1 MPGRRFT
8 AGESTLLRT
17 ESIIRKLTEQKFIDD
32 TRYAAAYVREK
43 ATLSRWGSYKIR
55 SGLRTKQISEETI
68 AEAVAQ
74 LDAHDMS
81 GKLEEQ
87 LRRKMRTVKAKNSYD
102 LRTKLLRYGAGLGF
116 DFSEVNDLVE
126 RLIQHTDSV
135 GDDFLAETDSGH
147 CFKKSHG
154 NHHINT
160 RKHRPGTHMLRT
172 GRQKERRRRTSQE
185 SRENVHA
192 WNPDTPGGNPHAASS
207 CRSRTKLRLKL
218 GRKMEFDV
226 GNFSIARDSA

>member
-1 MPGRRFT
+1 M
-8 AGESTLLRT
+8 
-17 ESIIRKLTEQKFIDD
+17 
-32 TRYAAAYVREK
+32 REK

-116 DFSEVNDLVE
+116 DFSEVSDLVE
-126 RLIQHTDSV
+126 RLVQHTDSV
-135 GDDFLAETDSGH
+135 GDDF
-147 CFKKSHG
+147 
-154 NHHINT
+154 
-160 RKHRPGTHMLRT
+160 
-172 GRQKERRRRTSQE
+172 
-185 SRENVHA
+185 
-192 WNPDTPGGNPHAASS
+192 
-207 CRSRTKLRLKL
+207 
-218 GRKMEFDV
+218 
-226 GNFSIARDSA
+226 

>member
-1 MPGRRFT
+1 MAKLTKRISSNETAFPRREKAAKT
-8 AGESTLLRT
+8 PEQALRLLMNLCAKSEKCTSDARKALYRWGVDPSAH

-126 RLIQHTDSV
+126 RLVQHTDSV
-135 GDDFLAETDSGH
+135 GDDF
-147 CFKKSHG
+147 
-154 NHHINT
+154 
-160 RKHRPGTHMLRT
+160 
-172 GRQKERRRRTSQE
+172 
-185 SRENVHA
+185 
-192 WNPDTPGGNPHAASS
+192 
-207 CRSRTKLRLKL
+207 
-218 GRKMEFDV
+218 
-226 GNFSIARDSA
+226 

>member
-1 MPGRRFT
+1 M
-8 AGESTLLRT
+8 
-17 ESIIRKLTEQKFIDD
+17 
-32 TRYAAAYVREK
+32 REK

-135 GDDFLAETDSGH
+135 GDDF
-147 CFKKSHG
+147 
-154 NHHINT
+154 
-160 RKHRPGTHMLRT
+160 
-172 GRQKERRRRTSQE
+172 
-185 SRENVHA
+185 
-192 WNPDTPGGNPHAASS
+192 
-207 CRSRTKLRLKL
+207 
-218 GRKMEFDV
+218 
-226 GNFSIARDSA
+226 